1 MQPKRQSLVQ
11 LAILLAILVLA
22 NVVASKI
29 YTRFDL
35 TKEKRFTLTQPTR
48 DMLRNLDDVVYVKVY
63 LEGEFPAG
71 FKRLRNSTLEM
82 LNAFKAYSDTEIQ
95 YEFINPMASPDQKE
109 REAIAKQLMDKGL
122 EPTRLVENQEGYS
135 EKIIFPGALISYKGR
150 EMPVMLLQQQADK
163 GPQETLNTS
172 IALLEYN
179 LANTISKLKR
189 EHRPALALIEG
200 NGELPAD
207 AMQDMVATLSR
218 YFLVDRFDLSS
229 SSCIDNKK
237 YDAIIVAK
245 PTQKFEES
253 QKYKIDQFVMNGGK
267 VLWLIENM
275 RSEMDSL
282 KRGSFVALDYGLNLE
297 DQLFKYGVRVNF
309 NNLKDLQCEQ
319 IPITVGTDQYGNA
332 RQMKLFPW
340 MYFPVI
346 TNTNNNH
353 PLSKNLDAVL
363 LRFAATIDTI
373 PSKDAKIKKTILLS
387 SSKYSKTIATPVKID
402 VAEVRIPPKPEEY
415 SNGDQAVAVALEG
428 EFPSVFKNRLAFAD
442 QQALETAP
450 DCQKFK
456 DLSKPTRMVVVS
468 DGDIIR
474 NDFDLETRKPSPLG
488 FYKYTKSNYANRDF
502 LLNAVEWLTDETGVI
517 AARSKDIKL
526 RLLDE
531 QKVKSERLMWQ
542 LVNVALPIL
551 LIVVFGFAYNFW
563 RNKRY
568 GKIVSAIF
576 AKKW

>member
-1 MQPKRQSLVQ
+1 MQPKRQSLLQ
-11 LAILLAILVLA
+11 LAILLAILLLA
-22 NVVASKI
+22 NVVASKL

-48 DMLRNLDDVVYVKVY
+48 DMLRNLDDVVYIKIY

-82 LNAFKAYSDTEIQ
+82 LNAFKAYATNDIQ
-95 YEFINPMASPDQKE
+95 YEFIDPMASSDKKE
-109 REAIAKQLMDKGL
+109 RETIAKQLIDKGL

-135 EKIIFPGALISYKGR
+135 EKIIFPGAIVSYKGR
-150 EMPVMLLQQQADK
+150 EMPVMLLQQQVDK
-163 GPQETLNTS
+163 GPQETLNNS

-189 EHRPALALIEG
+189 ERRPTLALIEG
-200 NGELPAD
+200 NGELPVE
-207 AMQDMVATLSR
+207 AMQDMVSTLSH

-237 YDAIIVAK
+237 YDAIIIAK

-267 VLWLIENM
+267 VLWLLENM

-282 KRGSFVALDYGLNLE
+282 KRGSFIALDYGLNLE

-309 NNLKDLQCEQ
+309 DNLKDLQSEQ

-340 MYFPVI
+340 AYFPVI
-346 TNTNNNH
+346 TNNNNDH
-353 PLSKNLDAVL
+353 PLSKNIDAVL

-373 PSKDAKIKKTILLS
+373 PTKDAKIKKTILLS
-387 SSKYSKTIATPVKID
+387 SSKYSRTVTTPVKID
-402 VAEVRIPPKPEEY
+402 VAEVRTPPNPEEY
-415 SNGDQAVAVALEG
+415 TNGNKAVAVALEG
-428 EFPSVFKNRLAFAD
+428 QFPSVFKNRLAFAD

-450 DCQKFK
+450 GCQKFS

-474 NDFDLETRKPSPLG
+474 NDFDIETRKPSPLG
-488 FYKYTKSNYANRDF
+488 FYKYTKANYANRDF

-531 QKVKSERLMWQ
+531 QKVKKERLMWQ
-542 LVNVALPIL
+542 LINVALPML
-551 LIVVFGFAYNFW
+551 LIVLFGVGYNFW
-563 RNKRY
+563 RNRRY
-568 GKIVSAIF
+568 GKAKTAIPT
-576 AKKW
+576 K

>member
-11 LAILLAILVLA
+11 LAILLAILALA

-95 YEFINPMASPDQKE
+95 YEFIDPMASPDQKE

-135 EKIIFPGALISYKGR
+135 EKIIFPGAIVSYKGR

-346 TNTNNNH
+346 TNTNNSH

-402 VAEVRIPPKPEEY
+402 VAEVRIAPKPEEY
-415 SNGDQAVAVALEG
+415 GNGNQAVAVALEG

-526 RLLDE
+526 RLLDD
-531 QKVKSERLMWQ
+531 QKVKSQRLMWQ
-542 LVNVALPIL
+542 LLNVALPIV
-551 LIVVFGFAYNFW
+551 LIVAFGLGYNFW

-568 GKIVSAIF
+568 GKAPSAS
-576 AKKW
+576 AK